1 MRKFEKIL
9 KSKNEL
15 LAKLKTESCTPEF
28 KKMVSDYVCELVH
41 EIAISH
47 DQLYYAQTALENQLN
62 LTEQQIK
69 LLTTPIDELLS
80 TRACRCL
87 GYSKTRIVSDLI
99 TMSKSDIREGKVPFD
114 WGFGPVTKQEI
125 LNLLEELE
133 KQGLP
138 IKE

>member
-1 MRKFEKIL
+1 MKDFKEFIDRRNDFF
-9 KSKNEL
+9 
-15 LAKLKTESCTPEF
+15 KTEFGTTEF
-28 KKMVSDYVCELVH
+28 QRQAYNLVDDLLHELAVTR
-41 EIAISH
+41 
-47 DQLYYAQTALENQLN
+47 DQLYYAQTALKNQLN

-87 GYSKTRIVSDLI
+87 GHSKTRIVSDLI

-114 WGFGPVTKQEI
+114 WGVGPVTKQEI

-138 IKE
+138 VKE

>member
-1 MRKFEKIL
+1 MKDFKEFIDRRNDFF
-9 KSKNEL
+9 
-15 LAKLKTESCTPEF
+15 KTESGTTEF
-28 KKMVSDYVCELVH
+28 QRQAYSLVDDLLHELAVTR
-41 EIAISH
+41 
-47 DQLYYAQTALENQLN
+47 DQLYYAQTALKNQLN

-80 TRACRCL
+80 TRACKCL
-87 GYSKTRIVSDLI
+87 GYGYSETIIVSDLI
-99 TMSKSDIREGKVPFD
+99 ALSKSDIREGKVPFD

-138 IKE
+138 VKE